1 MKEIP
6 HKSSGN
12 KLRIGVISDTHGS
25 LDAAAI
31 DALWG
36 VDLIIHAGDIDTPDV
51 LRALNRT
58 APVTAVRGNMD
69 RGHWSADLST
79 TEVIE
84 AGKSLI
90 YVLHDLQRLALDP
103 AAAGFRAVV
112 CGHTHRPT
120 VQRRNGVVFINP
132 GSAAYPRWGSNPSVA
147 VLDCDAADIQAR
159 IIFLEPQ
166 HRSLS

>member
-1 MKEIP
+1 MEKIP
-6 HKSSGN
+6 HNVSAD

-31 DALWG
+31 AVLRG
-36 VDLIIHAGDIDTPDV
+36 MDLIIHAGDIDTPEV
-51 LRALNRT
+51 LRTLNRT

-79 TEVIE
+79 TEVVE
-84 AGKSLI
+84 AGESLI
-90 YVLHDLQRLALDP
+90 YVLHDLQRLTLDP
-103 AAAGFRAVV
+103 AAAGFRAVI
-112 CGHTHRPT
+112 CGHTHRPA
-120 VQRRNGVVFINP
+120 VQHRNGVVFINP
-132 GSAAYPRWGSNPSVA
+132 GSAAYPRWGSSPSVA
-147 VLDCDAADIQAR
+147 LLDCDAADIQAR